1 MPVTAAD
8 TGYGTTFA
16 IGDGASP
23 EVFTAVAEVTNIS
36 PPSRSRDTLEATNL
50 LSPDE
55 YKEFIAGM
63 AESGDATIAI
73 NYIPAVSHVL
83 MTAFEAKGGNYQI
96 VMPGDIGLTFA
107 GIVTGFEIGEL
118 SPEKMT
124 ATFTIK
130 GSGKAAMS
138 DES

>member
-8 TGYGTTFA
+8 TGYGSTFA

-23 EVFTAVAEVTNIS
+23 EVFTVVAEVTSIT
-36 PPSRSRDTLEATNL
+36 PPSRSRDVEDATHL

-63 AESGDATIAI
+63 SESGDATLGL

-83 MTAFEAKGGNYQI
+83 MAAFEAKGGNYQI

-107 GIVTGFEIGEL
+107 GIFTSFDIGEL
-118 SPEKMT
+118 TNGKMT
-124 ATFTIK
+124 ASCTIK
-130 GSGKAAMS
+130 GSGKATMS